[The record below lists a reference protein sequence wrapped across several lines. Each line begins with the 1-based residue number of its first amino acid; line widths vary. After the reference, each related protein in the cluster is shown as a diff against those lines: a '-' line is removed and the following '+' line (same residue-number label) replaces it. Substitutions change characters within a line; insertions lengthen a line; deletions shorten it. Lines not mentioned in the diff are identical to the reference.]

1 MIALPDPLTRCP
13 ACGMLYNPAYTAAAC
28 PHASLTET
36 PLLKRLREA
45 GRPYGIA
52 NAEMEDKQTERRK

>member
-1 MIALPDPLTRCP
+1 
-13 ACGMLYNPAYTAAAC
+13 MLYNPAYTAAAC

-45 GRPYGIA
+45 GPPYRERGGIVVG
-52 NAEMEDKQTERRK
+52 K